1 MDHETLIAVF
11 VVIAAVAIVLQML
24 ILLGLYLV
32 ARRLQGEVSETT
44 REVRQRLE
52 ATVQAVVAPFAES
65 REQIKAVTLNVAE
78 VSRII
83 RERTSSVDDVLAEMI
98 ERTRQQMQRID
109 QLISNVAQRVDSTAS
124 VVQRSVIVP
133 FQEIAAITKG
143 IQCAFDFFL
152 SRRQPSTVREA
163 TQDEEMFI

>member
-1 MDHETLIAVF
+1 MDHGTLIAVF

-32 ARRLQGEVSETT
+32 ARRIQGEVSETT
-44 REVRQRLE
+44 RDVRQRLE
-52 ATVQAVVAPFAES
+52 ATVQAVAAPFAES

-98 ERTRQQMQRID
+98 KEPASRRNG
-109 QLISNVAQRVDSTAS
+109 LIS
-124 VVQRSVIVP
+124 
-133 FQEIAAITKG
+133 
-143 IQCAFDFFL
+143 
-152 SRRQPSTVREA
+152 
-163 TQDEEMFI
+163 

>member
-1 MDHETLIAVF
+1 MDHGTLIAVF
-11 VVIAAVAIVLQML
+11 VVIAAIAIVLQLL

-32 ARRLQGEVSETT
+32 ARRIHGEVSETT
-44 REVRQRLE
+44 REAKQRLD
-52 ATVQAVVAPFAES
+52 AAARAIAAPFAES

-109 QLISNVAQRVDSTAS
+109 QLISNLAERVDSTAG
-124 VVQRSVIVP
+124 VVQRSVIAP